1 MLNTDLVFFQ
11 PFNYSDAWRL
21 FVPFLYPILTVL
33 VRKHLMKTKS
43 SVIYY
48 VKLYTI
54 LMNSY
59 VPYWKFNTLLWIK
72 LLLPMYLSLICRW
85 YADMRQNDR
94 YFILFHSIFL
104 MFCFSSIP
112 VQSIYSTLHQYNQ
125 FHSVHSSL
133 LKTFH
138 FDSSAFM
145 ATWESP
151 NVDIRLPPPPPAPT
165 SLFPTS
171 RYIL

>member
-1 MLNTDLVFFQ
+1 MLSVKMLLNTDLVFFQ

-59 VPYWKFNTLLWIK
+59 VPY
-72 LLLPMYLSLICRW
+72 
-85 YADMRQNDR
+85 
-94 YFILFHSIFL
+94 
-104 MFCFSSIP
+104 
-112 VQSIYSTLHQYNQ
+112 
-125 FHSVHSSL
+125 
-133 LKTFH
+133 
-138 FDSSAFM
+138 
-145 ATWESP
+145 
-151 NVDIRLPPPPPAPT
+151 
-165 SLFPTS
+165 
-171 RYIL
+171 